1 MTIVE
6 FFEVCPCHNIISTTA
21 FAPERVIFLG
31 SEKTVTRF
39 SPLYEAYYRKY
50 YPQVTVLFRAVDT
63 TDLSAILAALCAII
77 TEFPD
82 AEFDVTGGDD
92 LVLIAMGMLRER
104 YHDRDFGMHRFNIT
118 GGTAHDPLKN
128 QALALPQP
136 PSITVEQAVT
146 LCGGIVSSTMD
157 GAPLQKQD
165 LTGAFG
171 KTVDRMWSISR
182 EDPHRWNKAITGLN
196 RLEKLAPAK
205 ESPLHTVIPRRLLSQ
220 DTTQFEPTR
229 DILAKLDRSGVL
241 TYREHA
247 DTLEITYPD
256 AQVKR
261 ALAKAGNVL
270 EYKTLRLVQCAVD
283 AGGAPFFTDARCG
296 VYIDWDGRFGINNA
310 TNARDTIN
318 EIDVVATRGVV
329 PWFISCKNGTVDD
342 EELYKFTVV
351 ARRFGGRY
359 AKAVLVA
366 TYIDRN
372 PAVRARLLQ
381 RAADMHIVLVDR
393 VHERTDEEWTQAL
406 CSLAK

>member
-1 MTIVE
+1 MTLVE

-21 FAPERVIFLG
+21 FVPDRVIFLG
-31 SEKTVTRF
+31 SEKTVARL

-50 YPQVTVLFRAVDT
+50 HPQVAVIFRATDT
-63 TDLSAILAALCAII
+63 TDLNATVEALSAIIC
-77 TEFPD
+77 EFPD

-92 LVLIAMGMLRER
+92 LVLIAMGIVRER
-104 YHDRDFGMHRFNIT
+104 YRDRTFGMHRFDIAR
-118 GGTAHDPLKN
+118 GTASDPLKN

-165 LTGAFG
+165 LTGVFG
-171 KTVDRMWSISR
+171 KTVDRMWAISC

-205 ESPLHTVIPRRLLSQ
+205 DSPLHTVIPKHVLSQ
-220 DTTQFEPTR
+220 DATQFEPTR
-229 DILAKLDRSGVL
+229 AILTSLDRCGILS
-241 TYREHA
+241 YREHA
-247 DTLEITYPD
+247 DALEITYPD
-256 AQVKR
+256 HRIKG

-270 EYKTLRLVQCAVD
+270 EYKTLRLAQCAVD
-283 AGGAPFFTDARCG
+283 ADGKPFFADARCG

-318 EIDVVATRGVV
+318 EIDVIATRGVV

-393 VHERTDEEWTQAL
+393 VHERSDEEWTQAL